1 MPAARVRCD
10 LIAGLARA
18 PRARDPEKLIAAS
31 FADPGVCWLFQ
42 RWSEW
47 WLAIDTLLLNGIALT
62 RPAQDRCKR
71 SGLNPKAVQFPILIG
86 GAAKRPGI
94 NTRNIGRNTGPSN
107 SALAGNIRA
116 PAADSTPGAGAD
128 SNSRMGSNT
137 DRNRDAMPHRV
148 QFRARMNQG
157 RCQQPRR
164 NQPLPRPRR

>member
-1 MPAARVRCD
+1 
-10 LIAGLARA
+10 GLARA

-47 WLAIDTLLLNGIALT
+47 RLAIDTLLLNGIALT

-86 GAAKRPGI
+86 GAAQRPGI
-94 NTRNIGRNTGPSN
+94 NTRNIGRNPGPSN
-107 SALAGNIRA
+107 SAPGGNRRA
-116 PAADSTPGAGAD
+116 RGADSMPGAGADSMPGAGAD

-148 QFRARMNQG
+148 QFRARMN
-157 RCQQPRR
+157 
-164 NQPLPRPRR
+164 